1 MGDNKNPE
9 EKTAW
14 CEKCDYFTPS
24 YTRESTAKNGR
35 KRRFRYCSNCTLIQ
49 TSRIPAYRGAKNAAT
64 TPTGS
69 RDLPR
74 TVKGLRT
81 FTNTAKFVTAL

>member
-1 MGDNKNPE
+1 MVRKSVIALPPLTQGKARL
-9 EKTAW
+9 KT
-14 CEKCDYFTPS
+14 D
-24 YTRESTAKNGR
+24 ESAGSDIAATA
-35 KRRFRYCSNCTLIQ
+35 LIQ